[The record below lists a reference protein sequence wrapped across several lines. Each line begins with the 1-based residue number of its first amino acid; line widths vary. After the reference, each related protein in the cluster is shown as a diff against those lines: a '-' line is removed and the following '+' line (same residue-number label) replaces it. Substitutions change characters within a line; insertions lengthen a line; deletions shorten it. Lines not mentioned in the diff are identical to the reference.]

1 MTKIKEVINEKLKEV
16 LIENLHSLNNASSQ
30 NTINEMYEAMKSDTL
45 HNQLDKF
52 DKDKFREYCW
62 NLAGYTGEEKT
73 PLGYELKRR
82 NRTFEQNVQKAITLY
97 YAYLNKGDQFKIE
110 FKNNKFMIPQTYI
123 DGSKEANKNPDKKV
137 VLPSSKIDEA
147 SQFVVSGTRKAI
159 TKKTP
164 PATPEF
170 IDTLTEAINN
180 FAEALL
186 SKNLV
191 VNNTT
196 LNYQELY
203 TKFKNPNVV
212 KKLEQHINF
221 CNLLISAYK
230 SSEIAFN
237 ESKGDGNEVDY
248 MPDSRKLTTDMQEFK
263 EYTPKFLLQAEAK

>member
-221 CNLLISAYK
+221 CQLLVSAYK

-237 ESKGDGNEVDY
+237 KSKGNGDPVDY
-248 MPDSRKLTTDMQEFK
+248 MPDSRKLTSDTQEFK
-263 EYTPKFLLQAEAK
+263 EFTPKFLLQAEAK

>member
-30 NTINEMYEAMKSDTL
+30 NTINEMYEAMKADTL

-52 DKDKFREYCW
+52 DKDKFKEYCW
-62 NLAGYTGEEKT
+62 NLAEYTGEEKT

-82 NRTFEQNVQKAITLY
+82 NTTFERNVQKAITLY

-170 IDTLTEAINN
+170 IDTLTEATNN

-203 TKFKNPNVV
+203 TKFKNPDVV
-212 KKLEQHINF
+212 KKLEKHINF
-221 CNLLISAYK
+221 CQLLISAYK

-237 ESKGDGNEVDY
+237 KSKGNGDPVDY
-248 MPDSRKLTTDMQEFK
+248 MPDSRKLTSDTQEFK
-263 EYTPKFLLQAEAK
+263 EFTPKFLLQAESK

>member
-1 MTKIKEVINEKLKEV
+1 MTKINEKLKEV

-30 NTINEMYEAMKSDTL
+30 NTINEMYEAMKADTV
-45 HNQLDKF
+45 HNKLDKF
-52 DKDKFREYCW
+52 DKDKFKEYCW
-62 NLAGYTGEEKT
+62 NLAEYTGEEKT

-82 NRTFEQNVQKAITLY
+82 NTTFERNVQKAITLY

-170 IDTLTEAINN
+170 IDTLTEATNN

-221 CNLLISAYK
+221 CQLLVSAYR

-237 ESKGDGNEVDY
+237 KSKGNGDPVDY
-248 MPDSRKLTTDMQEFK
+248 MPDSRKLTSDTQEFK

>member
-170 IDTLTEAINN
+170 IDTVTEAINN

-203 TKFKNPNVV
+203 TKFKNPDVV
-212 KKLEQHINF
+212 KKLEKHINF
-221 CNLLISAYK
+221 CQLLISAYK

-237 ESKGDGNEVDY
+237 KSKGNGDTIDY
-248 MPDSRKLTTDMQEFK
+248 MPDSRKLTSDTQEFK
-263 EYTPKFLLQAEAK
+263 EFTPKFLLQAEAK

>member
-196 LNYQELY
+196 LNYVELY

-221 CNLLISAYK
+221 CQLLVSAYK

-237 ESKGDGNEVDY
+237 KSKGNGDPVDY
-248 MPDSRKLTTDMQEFK
+248 MPDSRKLTSDTQEFK
-263 EYTPKFLLQAEAK
+263 EFTPKFLLQAESK